1 MINFS
6 INPKIP
12 VLPDST
18 LNWGNGDFF
27 DAFWK
32 AISDCLCVLIWQWI
46 PNNSVTVQ
54 SRPIFYGCVYL
65 SLSIHTHIYIHIC
78 DVCVLISSAHT
89 SLASNQWKH
98 SGYSCFSNRLTT
110 ESLWQPVCP
119 GLCLPLNMGFHFIA
133 STLGKQKQQGNNN
146 KKNLMLQPKLEL
158 LHKNRREAELL
169 VWCFSS
175 VYSNLN

>member
-1 MINFS
+1 MHFEKQFQIVFVYWFGS
-6 INPKIP
+6 GFH
-12 VLPDST
+12 T
-18 LNWGNGDFF
+18 TQW
-27 DAFWK
+27 
-32 AISDCLCVLIWQWI
+32 LCRADPYFMDVCI
-46 PNNSVTVQ
+46 
-54 SRPIFYGCVYL
+54 Y
-65 SLSIHTHIYIHIC
+65 LSIHTHIYIHIC